1 MGMTFLYLLSST
13 LAASSGS
20 CSFKRQLLQN
30 AQWERKTPTFPTT
43 FPSRGQLRA
52 HRWVPPPPQTPEE
65 AFIAGQHLHVASS
78 VPAPVGPECKVRLGR
93 RLPTRT
99 SLDCPY
105 DSQAEHSYRNFV
117 AVRNEYPDA
126 HSLSWKNACVSQAL
140 AGALI

>member
-52 HRWVPPPPQTPEE
+52 HR
-65 AFIAGQHLHVASS
+65 
-78 VPAPVGPECKVRLGR
+78 
-93 RLPTRT
+93 
-99 SLDCPY
+99 
-105 DSQAEHSYRNFV
+105 
-117 AVRNEYPDA
+117 
-126 HSLSWKNACVSQAL
+126 
-140 AGALI
+140 